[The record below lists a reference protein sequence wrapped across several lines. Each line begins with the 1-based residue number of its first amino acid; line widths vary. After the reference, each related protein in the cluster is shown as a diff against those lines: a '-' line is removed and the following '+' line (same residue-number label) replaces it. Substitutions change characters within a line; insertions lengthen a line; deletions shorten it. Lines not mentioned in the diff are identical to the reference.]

1 MPVHV
6 YNHQETKFNN
16 NQNSKT
22 MKTSNM
28 FRLTFLVMAI
38 LGLSFAGCK
47 KDKITETYP
56 NSVSL
61 QQLSGD
67 QESMESA
74 MDESMNDVNNYL
86 SGGNLKSTNL
96 LPCNATIDSTPVV
109 HDTITFYITYNGLNC
124 SGTRFRTGKVEIK
137 KQVGT
142 HWYQQG
148 AMVTIRH
155 INFTIT
161 KVSNQDSI
169 TLNGVK
175 VYKNLTGGIIWQVG
189 NGIDQLVHSISG
201 QVTVT
206 FNTGTTQTSRT
217 WNVAR
222 LRTFTGTAPNNLT
235 MTINGFGTADGFQ
248 NLLLWGT
255 SRAGEMFYTEI
266 IEPVVHRQVCE
277 WNPCAGIKKHS
288 VPSESKSATIT
299 FGYDSHDNPI
309 TGDACPAKF
318 KVDWQKNN
326 HSGTIYLVL

>member
-1 MPVHV
+1 
-6 YNHQETKFNN
+6 
-16 NQNSKT
+16 
-22 MKTSNM
+22 MKTTNL
-28 FRLTFLVMAI
+28 FRLTFLFLAI
-38 LGLSFAGCK
+38 IGLSMAGCK

-56 NSVSL
+56 SSVSL

-74 MDESMNDVNNYL
+74 MDESMNDVNSYL

-96 LPCNATIDSTPVV
+96 LPCNATIDTMPVV
-109 HDTITFYITYNGLNC
+109 NDTMTIYITYNGLNC

-137 KQVGT
+137 KQDGMR
-142 HWYQQG
+142 WYQQG
-148 AMVTIRH
+148 ATVIIRH
-155 INFTIT
+155 IDFTIT

-175 VYKNLTGGIIWQVG
+175 VYKNVTGGVIWQLG
-189 NGIDQLVHSISG
+189 NGIDQLVHSIRG

-206 FNTGTTQTSRT
+206 FSSGTAPTSKT

-222 LRTFTGTAPNNLT
+222 LRTFTGTAPDNLT

-248 NLLLWGT
+248 NLLVWGT
-255 SRAGEMFYTEI
+255 SRAGENFYTEI
-266 IEPVVHRQVCE
+266 IQPVVHRQVCD

-288 VPSESKSATIT
+288 VPLESKSATLT
-299 FGYDSHDNPI
+299 FGFDSNSQPI
-309 TGDACPAKF
+309 TGDECPALY

-326 HSGTIYLVL
+326 NWGTVYLSL